1 MYWAML
7 TLTGVLSVGI
17 ALQLLTWL
25 WGVYPMAVAVFLLGS
40 AIIACGIASW
50 MMLCAR

>member
-7 TLTGVLSVGI
+7 TLTGVLSVSI

-25 WGVYPMAVAVFLLGS
+25 WGIYPGVVAVVVLVGAILG
-40 AIIACGIASW
+40 IGVASW
-50 MMLCAR
+50 RTLCDR

>member
-7 TLTGVLSVGI
+7 ALTLSLIAGI

-25 WGVYPMAVAVFLLGS
+25 WGIEPRAVVLVGILS
-40 AIIACGIASW
+40 AIAAIGYYSW
-50 MMLCAR
+50 RILR